1 MSKVQQNFSV
11 VSDDADK
18 PGPLQPASVRSLRST
33 TKRNASSEVAG
44 PAPKIAVKV
53 EKWTI
58 ESVCKNGRR
67 LDLSSNEP
75 NAASV
80 IKTLFK
86 EIHGSVLSK
95 LNIHPLHW
103 DECADS
109 ELGPFLK
116 TFNNSVKAFRKKN
129 PRDVLLSKENWRQ
142 KEASEFRVICDL
154 ACQLAIPNPR
164 VLNTHYAGFSSG
176 TYGETNI
183 ETLQKILDLL
193 GVKEDDVF
201 MDLGSGIGQLVTF
214 AAAYTNIAHVRGIEL
229 QQVPAGFADEN
240 VRQFKKLMRHFG
252 EKPRPFEL
260 KLGDFNTEEIETF
273 LKEKATIIFC
283 NNLAFDPDLMIKL
296 RAILQFCNN
305 GTKIVV
311 TQKLETTKKGRTPR
325 DCFFTASADTISLF
339 ETDGSEKGNVSWTNN
354 IVPYYLTTVDNYK
367 PFREAATRAKQEE
380 ANRLAKLMCS
390 KKNGAKHGEKE

>member
-1 MSKVQQNFSV
+1 M
-11 VSDDADK
+11 K
-18 PGPLQPASVRSLRST
+18 PGQTCDDCQQIKTSDWSYGRPQSNSSLENFKSCKLIT
-33 TKRNASSEVAG
+33 QWTKNGVFAISAIKRNAPSKDAG
-44 PAPKIAVKV
+44 RDSKIAAKV
-53 EKWTI
+53 EKWSI
-58 ESVCKNGRR
+58 ESVCKYGRS
-67 LDLSSNEP
+67 LDFTSNEP

-116 TFNNSVKAFRKKN
+116 TFNNSVKVFRKNN

-164 VLNTHYAGFSSG
+164 VLNTYYAGFSSG

-201 MDLGSGIGQLVTF
+201 IDLGSGIGQLVTF
-214 AAAYTNIAHVRGIEL
+214 AAAYTNIAHVRSIEL

-240 VRQFKKLMRHFG
+240 ARQFKKLMRHFG

-260 KLGDFNTEEIETF
+260 ELGDFNTEETETF

-283 NNLAFDPDLMIKL
+283 NNLAFDPGLMIKL

-325 DCFFTASADTISLF
+325 DYLWRNELRT
-339 ETDGSEKGNVSWTNN
+339 
-354 IVPYYLTTVDNYK
+354 VPGHSGPD
-367 PFREAATRAKQEE
+367 
-380 ANRLAKLMCS
+380 
-390 KKNGAKHGEKE
+390 